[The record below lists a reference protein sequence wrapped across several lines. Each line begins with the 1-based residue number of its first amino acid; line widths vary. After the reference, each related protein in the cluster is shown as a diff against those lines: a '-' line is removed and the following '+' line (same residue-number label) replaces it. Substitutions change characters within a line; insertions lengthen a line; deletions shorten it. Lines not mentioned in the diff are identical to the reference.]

1 MAPINDELER
11 ALAAMRIAPDYAP
24 ARYHDQYWAATS
36 AILAGASSAVVP
48 WAGFND
54 RSWWTPPGR
63 DRFALMLDFTR
74 VTNEFTRLYRLPNL
88 HPGQEQLFDPDTIH
102 G

>member
-1 MAPINDELER
+1 MTPISDELER
-11 ALAAMRIAPDYAP
+11 KLAAIRIAPDYGP
-24 ARYHDQYWAATS
+24 ARYSGQFVAEFS
-36 AILAGASSAVVP
+36 AICAGASSAVVP

-63 DRFALMLDFTR
+63 DRFLLTLDFWRATEELAR
-74 VTNEFTRLYRLPNL
+74 IHGLQNV
-88 HPGQEQLFDPDTIH
+88 HPAQERLFDPDAVH